1 MTSVLDLV
9 VDGMNLTARVGESQ
23 TAPFLRDLG
32 YAAAD
37 LSSGRRG
44 RVTLPFYLHDDPW
57 ELGLVRDGDGVLLT
71 LFRGGAAAEVA
82 VHERALRGEALLGG
96 LRRAF
101 DELLG
106 RRGDGA
112 EQADLRCAR
121 AMLDDLAWQAT
132 PAQSPAWQALEVEGT
147 EKLSFGCDLL
157 LRAPSPDEPP
167 PSVARNDLLPLL
179 VRSRLRLV
187 LRGQTRELGEGYAF
201 LVAERLV
208 DVAEQCLEAA
218 SHGQMFQRRFEAG
231 GVQGGVQLGPDGAL
245 TLTLKRPGATGGGER
260 YPGLD
265 ARTLAHAAVGLGRA
279 VSRALLRN
287 DRAQGQNLRLDGLR
301 GALRRLGGELK
312 PREQPLSQVNQAPE
326 SYRAY
331 ALGAQPRALE
341 QGPGLG
347 AGKLRFVARWEA
359 TVPGLDLGSTFLCG
373 DRLVVTGGRE
383 LAAIGRNTGEMLWT
397 RQVQRAVAVPT
408 PGGLARLLPDGQ
420 VQVHD
425 YGTGEPTL
433 TLRLAPRLG
442 GAMTGAVVHAPGL
455 PKLLVVTEGERHL
468 SAIDLVSGEVRWR
481 TTLARGGA
489 TRLRRAGKLL
499 LECSGDAVL
508 TALDIPTGET
518 VWRLRTNAPCATA
531 PAFDHDTLFLLTG
544 EASGRRGRPSL
555 QAIDAWT
562 GAVRYEAALPAR
574 PAAQGQPL
582 LTADTVAVLT
592 RDDRGT
598 GLMAFDRASG
608 QLRYQLATGL
618 APLGSSWLAVDGCLF
633 ANTDRGELL
642 GVDATTGELK
652 LRLRL
657 GDGGGDAVPRKL
669 DPVLRSGALFVPQ
682 REVHVVRPRDGE
694 LLGKVPS
701 ELVPDLLRVDERCDI
716 YIGEE
721 SGHLAAF
728 GNAPRLSLVK
738 G

>member
-1 MTSVLDLV
+1 MTGVLDLV

-23 TAPFLRDLG
+23 AAPFMRDLG
-32 YAAAD
+32 HAAAE
-37 LSSGRRG
+37 LSVGRRG
-44 RVTLPFYLHDDPW
+44 RMNLPFYLHDDPW
-57 ELGLVRDGDGVLLT
+57 ELGLVRDGDGVLMT
-71 LFRGGAAAEVA
+71 LFRGGSSAEVA
-82 VHERALRGEALLGG
+82 VHERPVRGEALLGG
-96 LRRAF
+96 LRRAL
-101 DELLG
+101 DEQLG

-121 AMLDDLAWQAT
+121 AALEGLRWQAT
-132 PAQSPAWQALEVEGT
+132 AARPSSWTALEMDGDAQLV
-147 EKLSFGCDLL
+147 FGCDLL

-179 VRSRLRLV
+179 VRSRMRLV
-187 LRGQTRELGEGYAF
+187 VRGQRREIGEGFAF

-208 DVAEQCLEAA
+208 DVAEQCLDAA
-218 SHGQMFQRRFEAG
+218 STGQPLQRRFEAG
-231 GVQGGVQLGPDGAL
+231 GVQGGVQLAADGSL
-245 TLTLKRPGATGGGER
+245 TLAIKRAGTNGER

-265 ARTLAHAAVGLGRA
+265 ARTFAVAAVGFGRSVA
-279 VSRALLRN
+279 RTLLKH
-287 DRAQGQNLRLDGLR
+287 DRGQGQNLRLDNLR
-301 GALRRLGGELK
+301 GALRRLGGELR
-312 PREQPLSQVNQAPE
+312 PREQPSSQVNRAPE

-331 ALGAQPRALE
+331 ALGAQPREAAV
-341 QGPGLG
+341 PGIG
-347 AGKLRFVARWEA
+347 VGKLRFQPRWEA

-383 LAAIGRNTGEMLWT
+383 LAALGRNTGEVLWT
-397 RQVQRAVAVPT
+397 RPVARAVAVPT

-420 VQVHD
+420 VHVHD

-433 TLRLAPRLG
+433 SLRLAPRLSG
-442 GAMTGAVVHAPGL
+442 TMTGAVVHAPGL
-455 PKLLVVTEGERHL
+455 PKLLVVTEGDRHL
-468 SAIDLVSGEVRWR
+468 SAVDLVSGEVRWR
-481 TTLARGGA
+481 TTLARAGA

-508 TALDIPTGET
+508 TALDVPSGET
-518 VWRLRTNAPCATA
+518 VWRLRTPAPCATA
-531 PAFDHDTLFLLTG
+531 PAFDNDTLYLVTG
-544 EASGRRGRPSL
+544 EASGRRGRPGL
-555 QAIDAWT
+555 HAIDAWT
-562 GAVRYEAALPAR
+562 GAVRYEVPLPGRAATH
-574 PAAQGQPL
+574 GQPL
-582 LTADTVAVLT
+582 LTSDTVAVLT

-618 APLGSSWLAVDGCLF
+618 APLGSSWLAVDDCLF

-642 GVDATTGELK
+642 GIDAATGQIK
-652 LRLRL
+652 IRLQL
-657 GDGGGDAVPRKL
+657 GDAEGGSDAVPRKL